1 MKKKIIVMVS
11 LIFVIILVVIGIVYA
26 NHLAQLNYEKK
37 AQEPVF
43 DDISLEEITNENG
56 LIFRIERND
65 AATGCDSIF
74 LEVYSEG
81 TYKLTITQ
89 ITSNEKGRTLIC
101 DRVLPGIMCSSAQ
114 RQIQSRRMD

>member
-81 TYKLTITQ
+81 TNKLTITQ
-89 ITSNEKGRTLIC
+89 ITSNDDG
-101 DRVLPGIMCSSAQ
+101 
-114 RQIQSRRMD
+114 